1 MSPRTKQESLAG
13 YNLSVTDIA
22 QSILNINLKDLQDSK
37 FDLEATVFND
47 MVIVSKL

>member
-1 MSPRTKQESLAG
+1 MSPGTQQESLGG

-47 MVIVSKL
+47 MVTVS